1 MKFEAYQ
8 TFEAFKVY
16 IFVFV
21 VQELFYFAKMEK
33 LEDE

>member
-8 TFEAFKVY
+8 AFKVY
-16 IFVFV
+16 IYVFV
-21 VQELFYFAKMEK
+21 VQELFYFSKMEK